1 MGPKDSPAGQRPGR
15 RALVGALLSALVLV
29 LSAAPAQ
36 AAVTIGSNLS
46 GPFDPIAN
54 GHCTEINGCAGIHY
68 VLPERAT
75 AAPIDGVIVRW
86 RVRGAGPMRLFVA
99 RYVSYD
105 TVRRKDTS
113 APGEGASVE
122 SVSTFPTRLPIR
134 AGEHAGIMLEN
145 GASISARPND
155 GAYLDVFVPPPSATE
170 PTSAQGDFLDQPVEV
185 AYNADVE
192 PDADQDGYGDE
203 TQDLCPTSAT
213 TALPCPVLPSP
224 TQDTTAPRLL
234 GRPRATAFGP
244 TRGAVVRFNVSE
256 AGIAHLTLLRRAAG
270 RRAGGRCLPRRR
282 RGKRCVHYLETG
294 SLSRATRAGSNRIP
308 IRRQEGRPLAPGR
321 YRLRITVQDAARN
334 ESRPAEAHFRVVA
347 RPVR

>member
-1 MGPKDSPAGQRPGR
+1 MASRASQPGRRPGR
-15 RALVGALLSALVLV
+15 GAVVGALLTGLVLV
-29 LSAAPAQ
+29 VSAAPAQ

-46 GPFDPIAN
+46 GPFDPVAN
-54 GHCTEINGCAGIHY
+54 GHCTEVDGCAGIHY

-86 RVRGAGPMRLFVA
+86 RVRGTGVMRLFVA

-113 APGEGASVE
+113 APGEGTPGEA
-122 SVSTFPTRLPIR
+122 VSTFPTRLPIR
-134 AGEHAGIMLEN
+134 AGEHTGIMLEN
-145 GASISARPND
+145 GASISARPDN

-185 AYNADVE
+185 AYNADIE

-203 TQDLCPTSAT
+203 TQDQCPTSAT
-213 TALPCPVLPSP
+213 TALPCPAVP
-224 TQDTTAPRLL
+224 TPAQDTTAPRLL

-244 TRGAVVRFNVSE
+244 TRGAVLRFNLSE
-256 AGIAHLTLLRRAAG
+256 AGVAHLTLLRRAAG
-270 RRAGGRCLPRRR
+270 RRTGGRCLARRR
-282 RGKRCVHYLETG
+282 RGQRCVRYLEVG
-294 SLSRATRAGSNRIP
+294 SLSRGARAGANRIP
-308 IRRQEGRPLAPGR
+308 IRRQEGKRLVPGR

-334 ESRPAEAHFRVVA
+334 ESRPAKADFRVVA
-347 RPVR
+347 RR